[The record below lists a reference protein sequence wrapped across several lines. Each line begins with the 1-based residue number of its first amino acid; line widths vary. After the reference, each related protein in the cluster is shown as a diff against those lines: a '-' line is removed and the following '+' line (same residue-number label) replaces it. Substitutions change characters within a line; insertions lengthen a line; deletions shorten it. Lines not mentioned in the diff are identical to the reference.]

1 MIKILFFIDTLA
13 GGGAEKVLRTLV
25 NNMDQSKFSITVQTL
40 EEVNPHEYLVPG
52 IRYKAI
58 NRCKTVFGKKLFH
71 FWIRLCAEL
80 KWLYPLYI
88 RDDYDIEVAYL
99 ECGSTKI
106 LAGSTNQRAS
116 KIAWVHCDLLKKEGF
131 AAQLERIKTYYRA
144 YDKVVCVSEQ
154 VMMCYRS
161 MFGEEPQSL
170 VLYNTVD
177 DEEIRGKAN
186 ASVDVI
192 PQRDRPVAATVG
204 RMYHQKGYDR
214 LLEAHHKLLQDGIVY
229 DLWILGEGPE
239 RGMLEKMVQDYGME
253 ETVHFLGFQQNP
265 YAFMKAAD
273 LIVCSSRYEGFS
285 TVITEALILGKPV
298 VTTPCSG
305 MRELLGDSQYGLITE
320 DSVDGIYSGMKKM
333 LEDPSLR
340 ESYAQAAAQRGTV
353 FSKAERIAET
363 ENFFRSVLEEKQKR

>member
-1 MIKILFFIDTLA
+1 MIKLLFFIDTTLA
-13 GGGAEKVLRTLV
+13 SGGAEKVLCELV
-25 NNMDQSKFSITVQTL
+25 NNLNPEEFDVTVQTL
-40 EEVNPHEYLVPG
+40 WPEDAKRYLAPHVHYRSIFSVKNKMNKLRFRVEAQLGLVYEKHIKG
-52 IRYKAI
+52 
-58 NRCKTVFGKKLFH
+58 
-71 FWIRLCAEL
+71 
-80 KWLYPLYI
+80 
-88 RDDYDIEVAYL
+88 DYDIEVAYL
-99 ECGSTKI
+99 ECGPTKI
-106 LAGSTNQRAS
+106 ISGSSNRKAV
-116 KIAWVHCDLLKKEGF
+116 KLAWVHCDLHRMTDNPTAFAKK
-131 AAQLERIKTYYRA
+131 AKKWYAK

-177 DEEIRGKAN
+177 DEKIRGKAN
-186 ASVDVI
+186 ASVDAI
-192 PQRDRPVAATVG
+192 PQKGRPVAATVG
-204 RMYHQKGYDR
+204 RMYHSKGYDR
-214 LLEAHHKLLQDGIVY
+214 LLEAHHKLLQDGIAY

-333 LEDPSLR
+333 LEDPTLR

-353 FSKAERIAET
+353 FSKTERIAET